1 MPIVVN
7 RSTREVTHSP
17 TTPAQ
22 QESLLGVILKA
33 YIDKHPEVFSENCTN
48 QLELNSHVK

>member
-1 MPIVVN
+1 MPIVIN
-7 RSTREVTHSP
+7 RGTREITHYP

-33 YIDKHPEVFSENCTN
+33 YIEKHPEVFSENRTN
-48 QLELNSHVK
+48 QLEVKA